1 MKIPNSTYRIQLSP
15 EFPLEELR
23 KIVDYLEVLGVS
35 TIYSAP
41 LFQAREGSTHG
52 YDVTDPFQINREIG
66 TLENFRLLGELLKK
80 KSMTWLQDI
89 VPNHM
94 AYEGT
99 NPWLRDIF
107 ELGPDSRY
115 YHFFDIDWKYKG
127 WEKVMAPFLG
137 NPLEEILQ
145 NKELKLNF
153 NGEGFSI
160 NYYDHSYPAS
170 ARSYP
175 EILEKLDLNGWKEK
189 FREFSGNDMQWKDLK
204 TGFYREAKDH
214 PVMENKIRE
223 AIREI
228 NDSEEKM
235 REVLELQFFKP
246 VHWKETEQEINY
258 RRFFTINDLICLRME
273 DPEVF
278 DTYHHFILELV
289 KNNLIDGL
297 RIDHIDGLLDPKD
310 YTEKLRKAVGDDF
323 YVVVEKILEWD
334 EKLPL
339 NWPVQGTSGYDFLAE
354 VNHLFTKAASKDIFT
369 SSYKEITPELI
380 DYEALVF
387 EKKLFIL
394 KKRMG
399 GELHNLW
406 LLLKDSQLLPSGEN
420 DEEKWK
426 RSLSI
431 FLAAFPVY
439 RIYPEKFPLTESQK
453 AVIEQA
459 FQHAVNFKSGEKD
472 ALEILKKIFLGKAD
486 KDPEKMFR
494 FLHRCQQFTG
504 PLAAKGVEDTS
515 FYIFNRLVSHNEV
528 GDSPENF
535 GISIDGFHDKMLQ
548 RKDHFPYALNA
559 TATHDTKRG
568 EDARMR
574 LNVLSEIPE
583 EWFSKMADWNSISEK
598 LRKEKDIPGP
608 NETYFIYQTLIGAMP
623 FDQECD
629 GEFLTRTK
637 DYLQKVLRE
646 AKVHSNWA
654 SPDED
659 YEEGVFQFTEAILKD
674 EEFRKSFDPFQKKVA
689 HYGVIK
695 SLGQTLIKLTVPGI
709 PDVYQ
714 GTEFW
719 DLSYV
724 DPDNRRPV
732 DYDLRK
738 KYITDFRSMEDTNLQ
753 KELQEFNLNYKN
765 GKVKMYSLF
774 RTLNF
779 RKNQKELFENG
790 EYLPL
795 EISGEAADNFIAYAR
810 KNEQEWCI
818 VVVPVLVSA
827 LFKSEG
833 NLIPDA
839 TMLKNTF
846 VSLPNEAP
854 SKLVN
859 IFSKEKI
866 NVQGKIEL
874 KDLFLQFPVA
884 LLKNDN

>member
-52 YDVTDPFQINREIG
+52 YDVTDPYQINREIG

-94 AYEGT
+94 AYDGT

-115 YHFFDIDWKYKG
+115 YNFFDIDWNYKG

-137 NPLEEILQ
+137 NPLEEVFK

-153 NGEGFSI
+153 DGEGFSI

-170 ARSYP
+170 ARSYSK
-175 EILEKLDLNGWKEK
+175 ILEKMDLNGWKEK

-204 TGFYREAKDH
+204 TGFYREVKDH

-223 AIREI
+223 ALREL
-228 NDSEEKM
+228 NDSEEKI
-235 REVLELQFFKP
+235 RGVLELQFFKP

-297 RIDHIDGLLDPKD
+297 RIDHIDGLLNPKD
-310 YTEKLRKAVGDDF
+310 YTEKLREAVGDDF
-323 YVVVEKILEWD
+323 YVVVEKILERD

-354 VNHLFTKAASKDIFT
+354 VNHLFTKAASKDVFT

-394 KKRMG
+394 KNRMG

-406 LLLKDSQLLPSGEN
+406 LLLKDSQLIPSGEN

-426 RSLSI
+426 KNLSI

-453 AVIEQA
+453 AVLEQA
-459 FQHAVNFKSGEKD
+459 FQRAVNFKSSEKD
-472 ALEILKKIFLGKAD
+472 ALETLKKIFLGEAD
-486 KDPEKMFR
+486 KDQEKMFR

-548 RKDHFPYALNA
+548 RKEHFPHALNA

-583 EWFSKMADWNSISEK
+583 EWFSKIEEWNNISEK
-598 LRKEKDIPGP
+598 LRKEKNIPSP

-629 GEFLTRTK
+629 ETFETRTK

-654 SPDED
+654 SPNED
-659 YEEGVFQFTEAILKD
+659 YEEGVFQFIEAILKD

-689 HYGVIK
+689 HYGVLK

-738 KYITDFRSMEDTNLQ
+738 EYITDFRSMEDANLQ

-779 RKNQKELFENG
+779 RKNQKKLFENG

-795 EISGEAADNFIAYAR
+795 EISGEAADNFIAFAR
-810 KNEQEWCI
+810 RIEHEWCI
-818 VVVPVLVSA
+818 VVVPVLVTA
-827 LFKSEG
+827 LFQPEG

-839 TMLKNTF
+839 NMLKDTF
-846 VSLPNEAP
+846 VALPNGAP
-854 SKLVN
+854 SKLIN

-866 NVQGKIEL
+866 HVQGKIEL
-874 KDLFLQFPVA
+874 KELFSIFPVA
-884 LLKNDN
+884 LLKQDI